1 MRVPLA
7 VIVVLSVTL
16 PRVGEANP
24 ITLDSLPTGVTVEG
38 VPTASADAGAGAGY
52 SSLFDASGDPI
63 LQLYASNTF
72 DPPGSHDKLR
82 SGPGVGRIVF
92 APVGGPWLGS
102 WGGFG
107 GGSWGGGSNG
117 GPSGFGSFT
126 VLSFGTLG
134 QPPNSDSPPA
144 PSFGFGPGL
153 DVGFGAVNTLSFE
166 ACCDDEIAVVPE
178 PASMLLVGGGLLL
191 GLKRAAR
198 SRSAA
203 ATTRS

>member
-24 ITLDSLPTGVTVEG
+24 ITLDSLPTGVTAEG

-82 SGPGVGRIVF
+82 SGPGAGRIVF
-92 APVGGPWLGS
+92 APVGGPSLGS

-107 GGSWGGGSNG
+107 GGSWGAGSNG

-134 QPPNSDSPPA
+134 QPLNSDSPPA

-153 DVGFGAVNTLSFE
+153 DVGFGGVNTLSFE

-198 SRSAA
+198 SRAAA